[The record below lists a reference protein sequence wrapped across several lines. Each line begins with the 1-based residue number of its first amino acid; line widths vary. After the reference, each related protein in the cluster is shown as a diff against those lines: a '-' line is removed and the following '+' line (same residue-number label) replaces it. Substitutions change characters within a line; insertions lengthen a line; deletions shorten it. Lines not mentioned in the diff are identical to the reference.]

1 MYDLGV
7 YSIYVQLQES
17 AEDLASYMILLRA
30 QYLLIISY
38 YYKEKKDYK
47 RILREYKACNK

>member
-1 MYDLGV
+1 MVQLFT
-7 YSIYVQLQES
+7 YVPLQES
-17 AEDLASYMILLRA
+17 ADDLASYLILLRD

-47 RILREYKACNK
+47 RILREYKAFNK